1 MVKLRIDSERCQGH
15 GRCYDLVP
23 ELFGEDDEGYGTV
36 RGTGVV
42 PPDKV
47 QEARRAVANCPERAI
62 DLLEEN

>member
-1 MVKLRIDSERCQGH
+1 MKLQIDSARCQGH

-36 RGTGVV
+36 LGTGVV

-47 QEARRAVANCPERAI
+47 QQARRAVANCPERAI
-62 DLLEEN
+62 DLLEES